1 MNRII
6 HISNK
11 VVSKASKALKARGTH
26 AGDPVATYF
35 FIVYV
40 TVLMFVYLLF
50 TGIG

>member
-11 VVSKASKALKARGTH
+11 AVTKASKALKARSAHTGN
-26 AGDPVATYF
+26 AVATYF

-40 TVLMFVYLLF
+40 TLLMFMYLLF